1 MRIATACNTNLIDL
15 WWLDF
20 FYFSLKFLNR
30 KYGRYKTI
38 DQWHLCL
45 KNVPTYWKNYIKWM
59 HSPWVI
65 TCLRKRGRVSLGKN
79 WTKQCSGTMLKT
91 NMLLQYFKKKKRSL
105 VIFPSGSLESL
116 QRPFFYF
123 LKIAKEN
130 SNLFMVML
138 SIRMMGWK
146 WRYHLGCY
154 FQQKKN

>member
-1 MRIATACNTNLIDL
+1 MTFMSQKCTNLLEKLYQMDA
-15 WWLDF
+15 F
-20 FYFSLKFLNR
+20 AR
-30 KYGRYKTI
+30 
-38 DQWHLCL
+38 
-45 KNVPTYWKNYIKWM
+45 
-59 HSPWVI
+59 VI

-116 QRPFFYF
+116 QRLFFYF

-146 WRYHLGCY
+146 
-154 FQQKKN
+154 